1 MKRFTEKRDVNNV
14 IPLRNAICDVDVP
27 YWRIDRPDDL
37 HGFLSGDAADKLAAY
52 EDTGY
57 TPEEVAQMGA
67 ALKMQALMVQEA
79 SAVWNA
85 QQEGRVI
92 VLPCK
97 VGDTVYIHS
106 PSIGSNREIVL
117 PKEISCA
124 SEIVKWIEN
133 KCFGNTVFLTMEEAV
148 SALKE
153 KYDA

>member
-1 MKRFTEKRDVNNV
+1 MKRFTEKRDVNHL
-14 IPLRNAICDVDVP
+14 IPLRDDICGVDMA
-27 YWRIDRPDDL
+27 YWKNSRVSSYKS
-37 HGFLSGDAADKLAAY
+37 FLSGDAADRLAAY

-57 TPEEVAQMGA
+57 TTEEVAQMGA

-133 KCFGNTVFLTMEEAV
+133 KCFGNTVFLTMAEAV